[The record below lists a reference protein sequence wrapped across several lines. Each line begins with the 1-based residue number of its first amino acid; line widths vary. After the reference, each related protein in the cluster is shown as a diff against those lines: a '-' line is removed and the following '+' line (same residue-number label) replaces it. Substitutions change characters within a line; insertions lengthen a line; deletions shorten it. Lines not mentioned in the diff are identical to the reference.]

1 MTEETEETRKPI
13 DTAEHKSAASAE
25 PASAEPVPGDT
36 NGDGVVDI
44 DDKRLPLVT
53 RIYGIILLVQGLLTI
68 PMIVIAFTYAI
79 RALIVGDAALD
90 KAGLTTIISWI
101 SAMLSSVTTVVLMVF
116 GGLLSFNRR
125 KHAARWTYVLI
136 PMTIAEGLF
145 VVMLDGIGLN
155 LLAPIVQIVILITL
169 SVTVDP
175 ALREER
181 RLKTA
186 LWHMD
191 NRTAYEKA
199 LAKGMPG
206 RDLSGKGYISLD
218 FFNIFWLF
226 VVGCVFGLVIETI
239 YHLAMYGEWQDR
251 AGLLWGPFSPIYGF
265 GAVLLTVLL
274 NRLWRANWLL
284 TFCSSAVIGGTFEY
298 LTSWFMEVA
307 FGIKAWDYTGQWL
320 SIDGRTSGKF
330 MFFWGILGLAWIK
343 LILPHLLAL
352 IQRIPWRVRYSLT
365 LVCLVFM
372 VVDATMTLMAMDAWY
387 SRLAGIA
394 QDSPVDNFF
403 ATHYNDDFMAN
414 RFQTMN
420 IDPSRAGRM

>member
-1 MTEETEETRKPI
+1 M
-13 DTAEHKSAASAE
+13 
-25 PASAEPVPGDT
+25 
-36 NGDGVVDI
+36 
-44 DDKRLPLVT
+44 
-53 RIYGIILLVQGLLTI
+53 
-68 PMIVIAFTYAI
+68 
-79 RALIVGDAALD
+79 
-90 KAGLTTIISWI
+90 
-101 SAMLSSVTTVVLMVF
+101 
-116 GGLLSFNRR
+116 
-125 KHAARWTYVLI
+125 
-136 PMTIAEGLF
+136 
-145 VVMLDGIGLN
+145 
-155 LLAPIVQIVILITL
+155 
-169 SVTVDP
+169 
-175 ALREER
+175 
-181 RLKTA
+181 
-186 LWHMD
+186 
-191 NRTAYEKA
+191 
-199 LAKGMPG
+199 
-206 RDLSGKGYISLD
+206 
-218 FFNIFWLF
+218 
-226 VVGCVFGLVIETI
+226 FGLVIETI

-284 TFCSSAVIGGTFEY
+284 IFCSSAVIGGTFEY

-307 FGIKAWDYTGQWL
+307 FSIKAWDYTGQWL

-365 LVCLVFM
+365 LVCFVFM
-372 VVDATMTLMAMDAWY
+372 VVDATMTLMAIDAWY